1 MHSKGAQF
9 MKNNLEH
16 KLYMGFG
23 GFRIPIPQALAKI
36 GADKG
41 ANGTR
46 KNAALLSAEER
57 KVHHFIVMK
66 MAIVQEPLTVEM
78 IASEL
83 GMCNN
88 LVHEIISKLENLK
101 TFIYREDGKSINWAY
116 PLSLEN
122 TGFKMTASSGAQFSA
137 A

>member
-1 MHSKGAQF
+1 MR
-9 MKNNLEH
+9 NDLEH

-23 GFRIPIPQALAKI
+23 GFRIPIPQVLSKI

-41 ANGTR
+41 TKGSRANTD
-46 KNAALLSAEER
+46 LLSAEEC

-66 MAIVQEPLTVEM
+66 MAVVQEPLTGEM

-116 PLSLEN
+116 PLSLED
-122 TGFKMTASSGAQFSA
+122 TGFKVTASSGAQFFA